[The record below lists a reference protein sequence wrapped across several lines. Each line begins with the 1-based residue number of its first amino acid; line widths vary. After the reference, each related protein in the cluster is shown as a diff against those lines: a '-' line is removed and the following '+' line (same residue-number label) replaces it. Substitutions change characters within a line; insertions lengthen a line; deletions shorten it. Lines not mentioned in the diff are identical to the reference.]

1 MFIHPL
7 VGTENH
13 PVYQQLS
20 AENLER
26 QYTFL
31 QSVITAS
38 LALGQPSLSIE
49 IIKALNHHAIACLHP
64 SAGEFRP
71 WPVEVGEY
79 RPPLHFEVPAL
90 MQMFTN
96 HVNRIWDASDPVAL
110 AAYVLWKMNHIH
122 PFINGN
128 GRAARAAC
136 YLVLCTKLG
145 GWLPGETILPELI
158 RANRPEY
165 VGALKAADE
174 GLRVA
179 GQPDLTILHAFLAR
193 LLAQQLAGPAGPPA
207 PEPVTS

>member
-1 MFIHPL
+1 
-7 VGTENH
+7 
-13 PVYQQLS
+13 
-20 AENLER
+20 
-26 QYTFL
+26 
-31 QSVITAS
+31 
-38 LALGQPSLSIE
+38 
-49 IIKALNHHAIACLHP
+49 
-64 SAGEFRP
+64 
-71 WPVEVGEY
+71 
-79 RPPLHFEVPAL
+79 

-96 HVNRIWDASDPVAL
+96 NVNRIWDSSDPVTL

-174 GLRVA
+174 GYKTT
-179 GQPDLTILHAFLAR
+179 GQPDLTLLHAFLAR
-193 LLAQQLAGPAGPPA
+193 LLSQQLAGPAGPPQ
-207 PEPVTS
+207 PQ